1 MELVR
6 DIIFH
11 KDKDDQSFYEE
22 RYWELSYNVD
32 DKILELHNIFVKF
45 WLSTNKTEL
54 DTEYNRLYK
63 LGNVRRTSKLGE
75 V

>member
-32 DKILELHNIFVKF
+32 DKILELHNVFVKF

>member
-1 MELVR
+1 MELLR

-32 DKILELHNIFVKF
+32 DKILGLHNVFVKF
-45 WLSTNKTEL
+45 WLSTNKTEI

>member
-1 MELVR
+1 MELAR

-32 DKILELHNIFVKF
+32 DKILELHNVFVKF

>member
-11 KDKDDQSFYEE
+11 KEKDDQSFYEE

-32 DKILELHNIFVKF
+32 DKILELHNVFVKF

>member
-32 DKILELHNIFVKF
+32 DKILELHNVFVKF

-63 LGNVRRTSKLGE
+63 LGTVRRTSKLGE

>member
-32 DKILELHNIFVKF
+32 DKILELHNVFVKF

-54 DTEYNRLYK
+54 DIEYNRLYK

>member
-11 KDKDDQSFYEE
+11 KEKDDQSFYEE

-32 DKILELHNIFVKF
+32 DKILELHNVFVKF

-54 DTEYNRLYK
+54 DIEYNRLYK